1 MNAGASYLG
10 GPFPPPLDSPGLH
23 SFLSVGEMTWWRGS
37 ERGEREAAG
46 DQTRDKFNFNAIS
59 FSSYLTWVLLS
70 IVVVAF
76 LLLLLLLLCLL
87 LHILTVSWLHFNLY
101 LCGLI
106 ICLHVKE
113 KKPDT
118 ITLMRM
124 MMMLLTAFLWL
135 FIGFDI
141 RCSLLLL

>member
-10 GPFPPPLDSPGLH
+10 RPFPPLTPLDFTLFFQLGKWQEK
-23 SFLSVGEMTWWRGS
+23 GAG
-37 ERGEREAAG
+37 RGEKAEAAG